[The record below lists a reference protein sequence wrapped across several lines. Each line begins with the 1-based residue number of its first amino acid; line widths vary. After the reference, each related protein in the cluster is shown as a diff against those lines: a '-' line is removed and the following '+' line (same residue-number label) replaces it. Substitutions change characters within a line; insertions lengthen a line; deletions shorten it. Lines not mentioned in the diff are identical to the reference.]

1 LYDGDITLLCPF
13 LFATYVVRAS
23 YLVFLMIKF
32 SNRKTG
38 KEKQLNKR
46 VELGQYKWERI
57 GE

>member
-1 LYDGDITLLCPF
+1 
-13 LFATYVVRAS
+13 
-23 YLVFLMIKF
+23 MIKF